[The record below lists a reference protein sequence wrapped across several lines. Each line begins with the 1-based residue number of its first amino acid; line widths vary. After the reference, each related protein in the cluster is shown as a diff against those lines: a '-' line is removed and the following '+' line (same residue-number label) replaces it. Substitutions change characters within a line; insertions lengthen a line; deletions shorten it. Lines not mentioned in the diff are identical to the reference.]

1 MLLTLLF
8 IKHYI
13 CDFILQT
20 KEMIDGKGTY
30 GNKSGMVHS
39 LHHAIGTFVV
49 LSFFVGGA
57 PAVFFALL
65 DGVIHYHLDYLKM
78 KYGEKDISKK
88 EFWRDFGLDQL
99 AHSITYILIAR
110 ML

>member
-1 MLLTLLF
+1 MMLMLLF
-8 IKHYI
+8 VKHYI

-20 KEMIDGKGTY
+20 DEMIQGKGIY
-30 GNKSGMVHS
+30 GNRDGMHHS
-39 LHHAIGTFVV
+39 LHHAIGTFIV

-57 PAVFFALL
+57 PALFFALM

-78 KYGEKDISKK
+78 KYGERDISKK

-110 ML
+110 IL